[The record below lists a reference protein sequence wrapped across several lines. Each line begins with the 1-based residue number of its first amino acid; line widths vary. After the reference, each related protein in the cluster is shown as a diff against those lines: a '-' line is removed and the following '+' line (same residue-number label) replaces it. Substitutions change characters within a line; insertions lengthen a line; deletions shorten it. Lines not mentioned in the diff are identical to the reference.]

1 MSRQSVRAPVPGGT
15 LVGWS
20 EGSGPPVLLLHGGPG
35 LSYEYLDSLATELGT
50 AYHLAA
56 FQQRGLPPST
66 TDGPF
71 TVAGAVDDVVAFL
84 DALGWERAFVVG
96 HSWGGHLLLHLAL
109 AVPERL
115 LGALALD
122 PLGGVGDGGA
132 AAFGEE
138 MAGRTPEEGRRRAV
152 ELDERATA
160 GEGTADDLIDSLR
173 IFWPAYFASPAAAPE
188 MPDIRSSVEAYS
200 GIWESLTEELPHLA
214 AALPT
219 VPVPFA
225 FVAGAG
231 SPMPVDQ
238 AAGPTAALIP
248 GAWLDTVEGAGHF
261 PWYERPGRVRAA
273 LDRLVDQSAASG
285 GPSGDR

>member
-1 MSRQSVRAPVPGGT
+1 
-15 LVGWS
+15 
-20 EGSGPPVLLLHGGPG
+20 
-35 LSYEYLDSLATELGT
+35 
-50 AYHLAA
+50 
-56 FQQRGLPPST
+56 
-66 TDGPF
+66 
-71 TVAGAVDDVVAFL
+71 
-84 DALGWERAFVVG
+84 
-96 HSWGGHLLLHLAL
+96 
-109 AVPERL
+109 
-115 LGALALD
+115 
-122 PLGGVGDGGA
+122 
-132 AAFGEE
+132 
-138 MAGRTPEEGRRRAV
+138 
-152 ELDERATA
+152 
-160 GEGTADDLIDSLR
+160 
-173 IFWPAYFASPAAAPE
+173 

-219 VPVPFA
+219 VTVPFA